1 MSGSG
6 KEDFMGNHIR
16 LADTYYRLSDEEK
29 KNRNESESITNQREI
44 VKDYC
49 EKHGIIIVKE
59 FVDDGYSGGNFER
72 PGFQA
77 MLEHLAT
84 GKANMVI
91 TKDLSRL
98 GRDMTEASYYAER
111 FFPEHDIHYLAP
123 GNDFDSMGDNL
134 MAPFQFAMNDVYLRD
149 TSRKVKQT
157 LDMKRKKGKYAAC
170 PPYGYK
176 KAVRTTD
183 QLVPDENTAPI
194 VQKIFEWAASGLSTR
209 NIAIRLNEECII
221 PPLKYRVEYRDEFTP
236 QGASRASDYWNYTT
250 VKRILR
256 NRVYLGHT
264 ILGKTRKVNVKS
276 KKKVA
281 VPEEEWCF
289 TANTH
294 EPLVTQEQFDRAE
307 HFLGENTKANAENP
321 AFRHSIFGGIA
332 YCAHCGTAMCSGGSV
347 YKGERAKYWYLV
359 CNNLTSRSMNRCQH
373 GARIKYDDLVEIVRH
388 DLNGLL
394 SFSDDDIEEITRKAV
409 RQASEKLGGEDKA
422 KALEKIEEQFGRIT
436 KMIERAYRD
445 NSAGN
450 LPDEMLDEMMA
461 RFSKERQALEDR
473 RKQLLADST
482 VENAIRNSYSLFFSI
497 AKRYAPVET
506 LDRDILHTFVERIEI
521 GEKILP
527 EGRTIA
533 GPRTPYRQSIRIF
546 YRFVGELAGEPIRHI
561 NGNTTYKQTE
571 PEAS

>member
-1 MSGSG
+1 MW
-6 KEDFMGNHIR
+6 NHIQ
-16 LADTYYRLSDEEK
+16 LADAYYRLSDEEK
-29 KNRNESESITNQREI
+29 RYGNESESITNQRAI
-44 VKDYC
+44 VRDYC
-49 EKHGIIIVKE
+49 EKRGIILVKE
-59 FVDDGYSGGNFER
+59 FADDGYSGGNFER

-84 GKANMVI
+84 GKANMVV

-98 GRDMTEASYYAER
+98 GRDMTESSYYAER
-111 FFPEHDIHYLAP
+111 YFPEHDIHYLAP
-123 GNDFDSMGDNL
+123 GNDFDSMGDNP

-157 LDMKRKKGKYAAC
+157 LDLKRKNGKYPAC

-176 KAVRTTD
+176 KAENTTD
-183 QLVPDENTAPI
+183 QLAPDENTAP
-194 VQKIFEWAASGLSTR
+194 VVKKIFAWAASGLSTR
-209 NIAIRLNEECII
+209 SISSRLNEEGVI

-236 QGASRASDYWNYTT
+236 EGAARASDYWNATT

-276 KKKVA
+276 RRKVP
-281 VPEEEWCF
+281 VPEENWYF
-289 TANTH
+289 TEGTH
-294 EPLVTQEQFDRAE
+294 EPLVTQEQFDLAE
-307 HFLGENTKANAENP
+307 HFLSENTKSHAANP

-332 YCAHCGTAMCSGGSV
+332 FCAHCGTAMCSGGSV

-359 CNNLTSRSMNRCQH
+359 CNNLTSRSRNRCEH
-373 GARIKYDDLVEIVRH
+373 GARIRYDDLCDIIRS
-388 DLNGLL
+388 DLNRLL
-394 SFSDDDIEEITRKAV
+394 SFDDAEIKAITKEAV
-409 RQASEKLGGEDKA
+409 QRAGASFDQAEDKQTALKTIEA
-422 KALEKIEEQFGRIT
+422 KSRQIV

-445 NSAGN
+445 NAAGN
-450 LPDEMLDEMMA
+450 LSDELLDDMMK
-461 RFSKERQALEDR
+461 RFGQERQALEER
-473 RKQLLADST
+473 RKKLLADASEET
-482 VENAIRNSYSLFFSI
+482 SIRNAYGLFFEI

-506 LDRDILHTFVERIEI
+506 LERDILHTFIERIEI

-546 YRFVGELAGEPIRHI
+546 YRFVGEMTENAVREVRKGPVDQGLAF
-561 NGNTTYKQTE
+561 KE
-571 PEAS
+571 PEAAS

>member
-1 MSGSG
+1 MR
-6 KEDFMGNHIR
+6 NHIK
-16 LADTYYRLSDEEK
+16 LADIYCRLSDEEK
-29 KNRNESESITNQREI
+29 KQKNESESITNQRAI
-44 VKDYC
+44 IRDYC
-49 EKHGIIIVKE
+49 EKHDIIIVRE

-77 MLEHLAT
+77 MLDHLLA

-98 GRDMTEASYYAER
+98 GRDMTESSYYAER
-111 FFPEHDIHYLAP
+111 YFPENGIHYLAP
-123 GNDFDSMGDNL
+123 GNDFDSTGDNP

-157 LDMKRKKGKYAAC
+157 LDMKRKNGKYAAC

-176 KAVRTTD
+176 KAEATTD

-194 VQKIFEWAASGLSTR
+194 VRQIFEWASTGLSTR
-209 NIAIRLNEECII
+209 TIANKLNEQCII
-221 PPLKYRVEYRDEFTP
+221 PPLKYRVEYRDKFTP
-236 QGASRASDYWNYTT
+236 QGAARASDYWNYTT

-264 ILGKTRKVNVKS
+264 VLGKTRKVNVKS
-276 KKKVA
+276 KKKISI
-281 VPEEEWCF
+281 PQEDWCF

-307 HFLGENTKANAENP
+307 HFLGENTKANAANP

-359 CNNLTSRSMNRCQH
+359 CNNLTSRTRNRCEH
-373 GARIKYDDLVEIVRH
+373 GARIRYDDLMEIIRR
-388 DLNGLL
+388 DLNELL
-394 SFSDDDIEEITRKAV
+394 SFDDDDIEAITQAAV
-409 RQASEKLGGEDKA
+409 QQSNALLGIGEDR
-422 KALEKIEEQFGRIT
+422 EKSLADIEIRLKRIV

-445 NSAGN
+445 NAAGN
-450 LPDEMLDEMMA
+450 LSDELLDQMME
-461 RFSKERQALEDR
+461 RFGKERQELEKQRDR
-473 RKQLLADST
+473 LIEDTS
-482 VENAIRNSYSLFFSI
+482 EESNIRDAYDLFFDL
-497 AKRYAPVET
+497 ARRYSYIET
-506 LDRDILHTFVERIEI
+506 LDRDILHTFIERIEI

-527 EGRTIA
+527 DGLMIA
-533 GPRTPYRQSIRIF
+533 GPRTPTGKV
-546 YRFVGELAGEPIRHI
+546 FVSFTALLEKSQKTLCGVLQG
-561 NGNTTYKQTE
+561 
-571 PEAS
+571 

>member
-1 MSGSG
+1 MW
-6 KEDFMGNHIR
+6 NHIQ
-16 LADTYYRLSDEEK
+16 LADAYYRLSDEEK
-29 KNRNESESITNQREI
+29 RYGNESESITNQRAI
-44 VKDYC
+44 VRDYC
-49 EKHGIIIVKE
+49 EKRGIILVKE
-59 FVDDGYSGGNFER
+59 FADDGYSGGNFER

-84 GKANMVI
+84 GKANMVV

-98 GRDMTEASYYAER
+98 GRDMTESSYYAER
-111 FFPEHDIHYLAP
+111 YFPEHDIHYLAP
-123 GNDFDSMGDNL
+123 GNDFDSMGDNP

-157 LDMKRKKGKYAAC
+157 LDLKRKNGKYPAC

-176 KAVRTTD
+176 KAENTTD
-183 QLVPDENTAPI
+183 QLAPDENTAS
-194 VQKIFEWAASGLSTR
+194 VVKKIFAWAASGLSTR
-209 NIAIRLNEECII
+209 SISNRLNEEGVI

-236 QGASRASDYWNYTT
+236 EGAARASDYWNATT

-276 KKKVA
+276 RRKVP
-281 VPEEEWCF
+281 VPEENWYF
-289 TANTH
+289 TEGTH
-294 EPLVTQEQFDRAE
+294 EPLVTQEQFDLAE
-307 HFLGENTKANAENP
+307 HFLSENTKSHAANP

-359 CNNLTSRSMNRCQH
+359 CNNLTSRSRNRCEH
-373 GARIKYDDLVEIVRH
+373 GARIRYDDLCEIIRT
-388 DLNGLL
+388 DLNHLL
-394 SFSDDDIEEITRKAV
+394 SFDDAEIEAITKEAV
-409 RQASEKLGGEDKA
+409 ERAGASFDQAEDKQTTLKNIEA
-422 KALEKIEEQFGRIT
+422 KSRQIV

-445 NSAGN
+445 NAAGN
-450 LPDEMLDEMMA
+450 LSDELLDDMMK
-461 RFSKERQALEDR
+461 RFGQERQALEER
-473 RKQLLADST
+473 QKKLLADASEET
-482 VENAIRNSYSLFFSI
+482 GIRNAYGLFFEI
-497 AKRYAPVET
+497 ARRYAPVET
-506 LDRDILHTFVERIEI
+506 LERDILHTFIERIEI

-546 YRFVGELAGEPIRHI
+546 YRFVGEMTENAVREVRKGPVDQSLAF
-561 NGNTTYKQTE
+561 KE
-571 PEAS
+571 PEAAS

>member
-1 MSGSG
+1 M
-6 KEDFMGNHIR
+6 ENHIK
-16 LADTYYRLSDEEK
+16 LADAYCRLSDDEK
-29 KNRNESESITNQREI
+29 NHGNESESITNQRAI
-44 VKDYC
+44 IRDYC
-49 EKHGIIIVKE
+49 EKNDIIIVKE

-77 MLEHLAT
+77 MLEHLAS
-84 GKANMVI
+84 GKVNTVI

-98 GRDMTEASYYAER
+98 GRDMTESSYYAER
-111 FFPEHDIHYLAP
+111 FFPEHNIHYLAP

-157 LDMKRKKGKYAAC
+157 LEMKRKKGKYAAC

-183 QLVPDENTAPI
+183 QLVPDENTAP
-194 VQKIFEWAASGLSTR
+194 VVRKIFEWASDGLSTR
-209 NIAIRLNEECII
+209 SIAVRLNEQGVI
-221 PPLKYRVEYRDEFTP
+221 PPLKYRVEYRDDFTP

-276 KKKVA
+276 KKKVP
-281 VPEEEWCF
+281 VPKEDWCC
-289 TANTH
+289 TENTH

-307 HFLGENTKANAENP
+307 HFLGENTKSNAANP
-321 AFRHSIFGGIA
+321 AFRHSIFGGVT
-332 YCAHCGTAMCSGGSV
+332 YCAHCGAAMCSGGSV

-359 CNNLTSRSMNRCQH
+359 CNNLTSRTIHRCEH
-373 GARIKYDDLVEIVRH
+373 GARIRYDNLMEIVRR
-388 DLNGLL
+388 DLNELL
-394 SFSDDDIEEITRKAV
+394 SFDDEDIEEIIQSAIRQSKA
-409 RQASEKLGGEDKA
+409 AFGGGEDKE
-422 KALEKIEEQFGRIT
+422 KSLEHIATQLKRIT

-445 NSAGN
+445 NAAGN
-450 LPDEMLDEMMA
+450 LSDELLDEMME
-461 RFSKERQALEDR
+461 RFVKERKTLEEQQ
-473 RKQLLADST
+473 KKLLTDVSA
-482 VENAIRNSYSLFFSI
+482 ENDIRSAYDLFFSL
-497 AKRYAPVET
+497 ARRYSHIEV
-506 LDRDILHTFVERIEI
+506 LDRDILHAFIERIEI

-527 EGRTIA
+527 DGLTIA

-546 YRFVGELAGEPIRHI
+546 YRFIGELAADPVRDVTRTA
-561 NGNTTYKQTE
+561 NL
-571 PEAS
+571 

>member
-1 MSGSG
+1 MW
-6 KEDFMGNHIR
+6 NHIQ
-16 LADTYYRLSDEEK
+16 LADAYYRLSDEEK
-29 KNRNESESITNQREI
+29 RYGNESESITNQRAI
-44 VKDYC
+44 VRDYC
-49 EKHGIIIVKE
+49 EKRGIILVKE
-59 FVDDGYSGGNFER
+59 FADDGYSGGNFER

-84 GKANMVI
+84 GKANMVV

-98 GRDMTEASYYAER
+98 GRDMTESSYYAER
-111 FFPEHDIHYLAP
+111 YFPEHDIHYLGP
-123 GNDFDSMGDNL
+123 GNDFDSMGDNP

-157 LDMKRKKGKYAAC
+157 LDLKRKNGKYPAC

-176 KAVRTTD
+176 KAENTTD
-183 QLVPDENTAPI
+183 QLAPDENTAP
-194 VQKIFEWAASGLSTR
+194 VVKKIFAWAASGLSTR
-209 NIAIRLNEECII
+209 SISNRLNEEGVI

-236 QGASRASDYWNYTT
+236 EGAARASDYWNATT

-276 KKKVA
+276 RRKVP
-281 VPEEEWCF
+281 VPEENWYF
-289 TANTH
+289 TEGTH
-294 EPLVTQEQFDRAE
+294 EPLVTQEQFDLAE
-307 HFLGENTKANAENP
+307 HFLSENTKSHAANP

-332 YCAHCGTAMCSGGSV
+332 FCAHCGTAMCSGGSV

-359 CNNLTSRSMNRCQH
+359 CNNLTSRSRNRCAH
-373 GARIKYDDLVEIVRH
+373 GARIRYNDLCEIIRS
-388 DLNGLL
+388 DLNRLL
-394 SFSDDDIEEITRKAV
+394 SFDDAEIEAITKEAV
-409 RQASEKLGGEDKA
+409 QRAGASFDQAEDKQTALKNIEA
-422 KALEKIEEQFGRIT
+422 KSRQIV

-445 NSAGN
+445 NAAGN
-450 LPDEMLDEMMA
+450 LSDELLDDMMK
-461 RFSKERQALEDR
+461 RFGQERQALEER
-473 RKQLLADST
+473 QKKLLADVSEET
-482 VENAIRNSYSLFFSI
+482 GIRNAYGLFFEI

-506 LDRDILHTFVERIEI
+506 LERDILHTFIERIEI

-546 YRFVGELAGEPIRHI
+546 YRFVGEMTENAVREVRKGPVDQSLAF
-561 NGNTTYKQTE
+561 KE
-571 PEAS
+571 PEAAS

>member
-1 MSGSG
+1 MW
-6 KEDFMGNHIR
+6 NHIQ
-16 LADTYYRLSDEEK
+16 LADAYYRLSDEEK
-29 KNRNESESITNQREI
+29 RYGNESESITNQRAI

-49 EKHGIIIVKE
+49 EKRGIILVKE
-59 FVDDGYSGGNFER
+59 FADDGYSGGNFER

-84 GKANMVI
+84 GKANMVV

-98 GRDMTEASYYAER
+98 GRDMTESSYYAER
-111 FFPEHDIHYLAP
+111 YFPEHDIHYLAP
-123 GNDFDSMGDNL
+123 GNDFDSMGDNP

-157 LDMKRKKGKYAAC
+157 LDLKRKNGKYPAC

-176 KAVRTTD
+176 KAENTTD
-183 QLVPDENTAPI
+183 QLAPDENTAP
-194 VQKIFEWAASGLSTR
+194 VVKKIFAWAASGLSTR
-209 NIAIRLNEECII
+209 SISNRLNEEGVI

-236 QGASRASDYWNYTT
+236 EGAARASDYWNATT

-264 ILGKTRKVNVKS
+264 ILGKTRKVNAKS
-276 KKKVA
+276 RRKVP
-281 VPEEEWCF
+281 VPEENWYF
-289 TANTH
+289 TEGTH
-294 EPLVTQEQFDRAE
+294 EPLVTQEQFDLAE
-307 HFLGENTKANAENP
+307 HFLSENTKSHAANP

-332 YCAHCGTAMCSGGSV
+332 FCAHCGTAMCSGGSV

-359 CNNLTSRSMNRCQH
+359 CNNLTSRSRNRCEH
-373 GARIKYDDLVEIVRH
+373 GARIRYDDLCDIIRS
-388 DLNGLL
+388 DLNRLL
-394 SFSDDDIEEITRKAV
+394 SFDDAEIEAITKEAV
-409 RQASEKLGGEDKA
+409 QRAGASFDQAEDKQTALKTIEA
-422 KALEKIEEQFGRIT
+422 KSRQIV

-445 NSAGN
+445 NAAGN
-450 LPDEMLDEMMA
+450 LSDELLDDMMK
-461 RFSKERQALEDR
+461 RFGQERQALEER
-473 RKQLLADST
+473 RKKLLADASEET
-482 VENAIRNSYSLFFSI
+482 SIRNAYGLFFEI

-506 LDRDILHTFVERIEI
+506 LERDILHTFIERIEI

-546 YRFVGELAGEPIRHI
+546 YRFVGEMTENAVREVRKGPVDQGLAF
-561 NGNTTYKQTE
+561 KE
-571 PEAS
+571 PEAAS

>member
-1 MSGSG
+1 MW
-6 KEDFMGNHIR
+6 NHIQ
-16 LADTYYRLSDEEK
+16 LADAYYRLSDEEK
-29 KNRNESESITNQREI
+29 RYGNESESITNQRAI
-44 VKDYC
+44 VRDYC
-49 EKHGIIIVKE
+49 EKRGIILVKE
-59 FVDDGYSGGNFER
+59 FADDGYSGGNFER

-84 GKANMVI
+84 GKANMVV

-98 GRDMTEASYYAER
+98 GRDMTESSYYAER
-111 FFPEHDIHYLAP
+111 YFPEHDIHYLAP
-123 GNDFDSMGDNL
+123 GNDFDSMGDNP

-157 LDMKRKKGKYAAC
+157 LDLKRKNGKYPAC

-176 KAVRTTD
+176 KAENTTD
-183 QLVPDENTAPI
+183 QLAPDENTAS
-194 VQKIFEWAASGLSTR
+194 VVKKIFAWAASGLSTR
-209 NIAIRLNEECII
+209 SISNRLNEEGVI

-236 QGASRASDYWNYTT
+236 EGAARASDYWNATT

-276 KKKVA
+276 RRKVP
-281 VPEEEWCF
+281 VPEENWYF
-289 TANTH
+289 TEGTH
-294 EPLVTQEQFDRAE
+294 EPLVTREQFDLAE
-307 HFLGENTKANAENP
+307 HFLSENTKSHAANP

-359 CNNLTSRSMNRCQH
+359 CNNLTSRSRNRCAH
-373 GARIKYDDLVEIVRH
+373 SARIRYDDLCEIIRN
-388 DLNGLL
+388 DLNRLL
-394 SFSDDDIEEITRKAV
+394 SFDDAEIEAITKEAV
-409 RQASEKLGGEDKA
+409 QRAGASFDQAEDKQTALKTIEA
-422 KALEKIEEQFGRIT
+422 KSRQIV

-445 NSAGN
+445 NAAGN
-450 LPDEMLDEMMA
+450 LSDELLDDMMK
-461 RFSKERQALEDR
+461 RFGQERQALEER
-473 RKQLLADST
+473 QKKLLADASEET
-482 VENAIRNSYSLFFSI
+482 SIRNAYGLFFEI

-506 LDRDILHTFVERIEI
+506 LERDILHTFVERIEI

-546 YRFVGELAGEPIRHI
+546 YRFVGEMTENAVREVRKGSVDQSLAF
-561 NGNTTYKQTE
+561 KE
-571 PEAS
+571 PEAAS